1 MKLPLPPN
9 FFKCPPLSTDEV
21 ERLKQQAYATAMDV
35 VQKSLVQSA
44 SPSNRSGVSWT
55 LASNDHGLQIYRGTV
70 NAGGA
75 GASDQLKLSV
85 GVAEVAGTID
95 EVVALFR
102 NDTTELTKEYVH
114 RFGRGLLD
122 SANLYTLVEPTRSHP
137 NESVSIN
144 WMALKSPLKQ
154 VILERDCC
162 YLEGH
167 YEFEVHG
174 KRGWVR
180 SLKSVNLMCC
190 PDMQHALGLVR
201 MVQVGTGHAFVESD
215 RPGYMRIAYVV
226 HADFRGAAPD
236 WAIDV
241 AIKRRCKSLLDID
254 TFLREN
260 RLAQGHFLTSSQV
273 VSKHLRRRCFLCQK
287 KLHGG
292 LGFTKKLNCVKC
304 GEVFCNSCSH
314 PWTVRVC
321 GIPTRIDAC
330 AKCALAAPTPTKA
343 LLFNQFDSSDTHSLS
358 FKSSYSSQRSH
369 HQQSHSDVHIVTSTR
384 SKDKEGRF
392 CPSDSSRSSSSIH
405 SSHSVEAL
413 YYPRFEEVT
422 TPPTFSQHKQ
432 VSKDTWT
439 NEMWIQ
445 DLIANTSSLLQ
456 VTSPTKSKQDHAKY
470 IEMKPTPLDP
480 ISRPQDTRRQA
491 GAAPEDEVEPGSI
504 HATNNHMHSLSSTH
518 YSSRGGSSSTTNA
531 LQRSLATTSPSVL
544 K

>member
-201 MVQVGTGHAFVESD
+201 MVQVGTGHVFVESD

-358 FKSSYSSQRSH
+358 FKSSYSSQ
-369 HQQSHSDVHIVTSTR
+369 
-384 SKDKEGRF
+384 
-392 CPSDSSRSSSSIH
+392 
-405 SSHSVEAL
+405 L
-413 YYPRFEEVT
+413 
-422 TPPTFSQHKQ
+422 
-432 VSKDTWT
+432 SKDTWT

-456 VTSPTKSKQDHAKY
+456 VTSPTKSKQGHAKY

-504 HATNNHMHSLSSTH
+504 HVTYINMHSLSSTR

-531 LQRSLATTSPSVL
+531 LQRSLSNTSPSVL